1 MSAIKER
8 RFGRAVRLP
17 STLQLKHQ
25 ILREGFHEAQRA
37 AVLDFDPAKSKDA
50 APEKVKP

>member
-1 MSAIKER
+1 MKER
-8 RFGRAVRLP
+8 RFGRAIKMP

-25 ILREGFHEAQRA
+25 ILRDRFNEIQKA
-37 AVLDFDPAKSKDA
+37 AGLDADSVKKTGV

>member
-1 MSAIKER
+1 MKER
-8 RFGRAVRLP
+8 RFGRAIKMP

-25 ILREGFHEAQRA
+25 ILRDRFNEIQKAC
-37 AVLDFDPAKSKDA
+37 LDADSVKKTGV